1 MLPLHTSLV
10 TLDNLDRI
18 QDLSVSG
25 RLNIRLIHVLWDD
38 SVDRYVVLWESTD
51 PRLTTW
57 ISLLC

>member
-10 TLDNLDRI
+10 TLDSFNRI
-18 QDLSVSG
+18 QDLSLSG

-38 SVDRYVVLWESTD
+38 TQDRYIILWESSD

-57 ISLLC
+57 IGLFS